1 MRSEY
6 QANPGICAATR
17 GRVCD
22 SVLDAFE
29 SDSVDA
35 RAGAARMCAQCPFLS
50 SCLRQTREE
59 IIGRRGPVGVV
70 RAGVVW
76 DDDGRPH
83 AGVHATATLP
93 DWIPQEMFADS
104 TPDVDEY
111 LVELAISDPERV
123 RGTSFTEEERDA
135 VIRRAAAT
143 GRSMHWIRTTLSLHP
158 RKVSAA
164 VNRLGL
170 RDCFAAAR

>member
-1 MRSEY
+1 MKSEY
-6 QANPGICAATR
+6 QANCSDVMVSR
-17 GRVCD
+17 DRVCD

-29 SDSVDA
+29 SDNVDA
-35 RAGAARMCAQCPFLS
+35 RAIAARMCAACPLLS
-50 SCLRQTREE
+50 SCLRQTRAE
-59 IIGRRGPVGVV
+59 ILGRRGPAGVV

-83 AGVHATATLP
+83 AGVHGTATLP
-93 DWIPQEMFADS
+93 DWIPAEMLVDG
-104 TPDVDEY
+104 TPDVDDY

-123 RGTSFTEEERDA
+123 RGISFTDEERDA
-135 VIRRAAAT
+135 VICRAAAT

-170 RDCFAAAR
+170 RDRFATAK